1 MIGTFSARVF
11 RADGQVAVG
20 TWCRKLCHAW
30 RGSRVHVRSKKI
42 EKRVTRSGVAPRG
55 PTDYLF
61 SFQLEGAFWPK
72 NSHIVA
78 FWTPPMEFSHGNC
91 RILPVVDKKKRHRS
105 YDGKFFRR
113 GDRRPFWWY
122 GSQKALPR
130 ETRSPPQASPS
141 GGPRLLKMCFF
152 RPKRA

>member
-1 MIGTFSARVF
+1 
-11 RADGQVAVG
+11 
-20 TWCRKLCHAW
+20 
-30 RGSRVHVRSKKI
+30 
-42 EKRVTRSGVAPRG
+42 
-55 PTDYLF
+55 
-61 SFQLEGAFWPK
+61 
-72 NSHIVA
+72 
-78 FWTPPMEFSHGNC
+78 MEFSHGNC

-105 YDGKFFRR
+105 YDGKNFRR

-152 RPKRA
+152 RQKRPYDPPNCRQRCQNHTDRIFLVCRDIKKIDVRRTARIGDFLVKLHIQLRQTHSCNKLGGLLKPITTPLSPAGIQLLNQNF